1 VAKLQIF
8 LIFVQI
14 YFMSEHPLKFA
25 IQSVLED
32 SLKFPVNVTS
42 IRALNGGSVNSTEV
56 VESDQGTFFIK
67 HNRARQHP
75 NMFKLEQKGLELLR
89 AAQAVRVPTVYGVV
103 EAEGQEILI
112 MEMIDR
118 GTPHYDFWPEF
129 GAQLARLH
137 KTESASFGLDYD
149 NFISSLPQCNTQSP
163 SWASFFYEQRLAPM
177 LKRAVDSGK
186 ADVELA
192 KQLERL
198 GARLSSI
205 FPQEK
210 PSLLH
215 GDLWGGNFISDLS
228 GDAVIFDPAVYFGHR
243 EMDLAMTRLFGG
255 FDPSFYHGY
264 EEEWALEPGW
274 EERVA
279 ICNLYPLLVHVNLFS
294 GSYIQSVRNVL
305 SRF

>member
-1 VAKLQIF
+1 
-8 LIFVQI
+8 
-14 YFMSEHPLKFA
+14 MSEHPLKLA
-25 IQSVLED
+25 IQSVLEN
-32 SLKFPVNVTS
+32 SLDFPVNVTS

-67 HNRARQHP
+67 HNRASQHP
-75 NMFKLEQKGLELLR
+75 NMFKLEQKGLELLSS
-89 AAQAVRVPTVYGVV
+89 AKALRVPKVHGVI

-137 KTESASFGLDYD
+137 KTEGASFGLDYD
-149 NFISSLPQCNTQSP
+149 NYISSLPQSNNQS
-163 SWASFFYEQRLAPM
+163 STWASFFYEQRLAPM
-177 LKRAVDSGK
+177 LKRAVDAGK
-186 ADVELA
+186 ADVELSN
-192 KQLERL
+192 QLERL
-198 GARLSSI
+198 GSKLSEI
-205 FPQEK
+205 FPVEK

-228 GDAVIFDPAVYFGHR
+228 GDAVIFDPAVYYGHR
-243 EMDLAMTRLFGG
+243 EMDLSMTRLFGG
-255 FDPSFYHGY
+255 FDPAFYHGY
-264 EEEWALEPGW
+264 DEEWALEPGW

-305 SRF
+305 NRF

>member
-1 VAKLQIF
+1 
-8 LIFVQI
+8 
-14 YFMSEHPLKFA
+14 MSDHPLKIA
-25 IQSVLED
+25 IQSALED
-32 SLKFPVNVTS
+32 SLKFPVNITT

-67 HNRARQHP
+67 HNRASQHP
-75 NMFKLEQKGLELLR
+75 NMFKLEQRGLELLR
-89 AAQAVRVPTVYGVV
+89 SAQAVRVPVVYGVV

-112 MEMIDR
+112 LEMIDR

-129 GAQLARLH
+129 GMQLARLH
-137 KTESASFGLDYD
+137 KTEGNAFGLDYD
-149 NFISSLPQCNTQSP
+149 NFISSIPQSNTKAS
-163 SWASFFYEQRLAPM
+163 SWPEFFYNQRLSPM
-177 LKRAVDSGK
+177 LKRAIDSGK
-186 ADVELA
+186 ADIELS

-198 GARLSSI
+198 ATKLEEI
-205 FPQEK
+205 FPKEK

-255 FDPSFYHGY
+255 FDPAFYQGY
-264 EEEWALEPGW
+264 YEEWALEPGW

-279 ICNLYPLLVHVNLFS
+279 ICNLFPLLVHVNLFA

-305 SRF
+305 NRF

>member
-1 VAKLQIF
+1 
-8 LIFVQI
+8 
-14 YFMSEHPLKFA
+14 MPNHPLTYS
-25 IQSVLED
+25 IQTLLERA
-32 SLKFPVNVTS
+32 LNFPVNVTS
-42 IRALNGGSVNSTEV
+42 IRPLNGGSVNSTEV
-56 VESDQGTFFIK
+56 VETDQGAFFIK
-67 HNRARQHP
+67 HNRASQHP

-89 AAQAVRVPTVYGVV
+89 LSQAVRVPTVYGVI
-103 EAEGQEILI
+103 EAEGQEIMI

-137 KTESASFGLDYD
+137 KTEGAAFGLDYD
-149 NFISSLPQCNTQSP
+149 NFISSIPQTNAQSP
-163 SWASFFYEQRLAPM
+163 TWASFFHEQRLAPM

-186 ADVELA
+186 ADIELSG
-192 KQLERL
+192 QLERL
-198 GARLSSI
+198 GGKLAEI
-205 FPQEK
+205 FPVEK
-210 PSLLH
+210 PALLH

-243 EMDLAMTRLFGG
+243 EMDLSMTRLFGG
-255 FDPSFYHGY
+255 FDPAFYHGY

-279 ICNLYPLLVHVNLFS
+279 ICNLYPLLVHVNLFA

-305 SRF
+305 NRF